1 MFVDPITQYGYII
14 QKVRPRN
21 TIKTPVIFK
30 VLEIYIVHFQTDGY
44 LLKYFYKT
52 INHICIFIYLKF
64 EVPSFLS
71 FGKKVTSELK
81 RVGSIPLASGI
92 DDSFRNI
99 HLANLAKIWPTFITG
114 GDISRDGKTIILRS
128 HNGRCILLHFIE
140 VFSKYYN
147 EYKMQC
153 NICH

>member
-1 MFVDPITQYGYII
+1 M
-14 QKVRPRN
+14 
-21 TIKTPVIFK
+21 
-30 VLEIYIVHFQTDGY
+30 
-44 LLKYFYKT
+44 
-52 INHICIFIYLKF
+52 
-64 EVPSFLS
+64 PSFLS

-128 HNGRCILLHFIE
+128 HNGECILLHFIE
-140 VFSKYYN
+140 VFDK
-147 EYKMQC
+147 K
-153 NICH
+153 